1 MALVNALN
9 LLVDGIVVLQNFS
22 SEYIGF
28 FNQNDELKSMQYE
41 PQSFVIALR
50 DFGRLL
56 GRQNTGETPKNWSK
70 VM

>member
-28 FNQNDELKSMQYE
+28 FNQNNELKSMQYE
-41 PQSFVIALR
+41 PRSFVIALR

-56 GRQNTGETPKNWSK
+56 GRQNAGETPKNWSK